1 MSTYFVQLFI
11 KNMLTHTNS
20 VTNHSII
27 KTTQHV
33 PLFGVTFCFSSSFF
47 ASFILALWI
56 MHWRDRSSTH
66 FFLSVVVFK
75 EVKVSC
81 FASTQTVNIEARC
94 QNTQF
99 QCRLSWRCLI
109 YSTLCIVC
117 WSLTTNFIFKNDT
130 LIKYVTGHAL
140 FELVLSLR
148 YTITLTKT
156 QLLFYLQNMSNATR
170 LIFPTGSEYLCNL
183 HKINSDR
190 SR

>member
-11 KNMLTHTNS
+11 KYMLTHTNS

-56 MHWRDRSSTH
+56 MHWRDRSSAH

-75 EVKVSC
+75 EVQVSC

-117 WSLTTNFIFKNDT
+117 WNLTTNFIFKNDT

>member
-1 MSTYFVQLFI
+1 MYLFLGWHFI
-11 KNMLTHTNS
+11 SLVRS
-20 VTNHSII
+20 L
-27 KTTQHV
+27 
-33 PLFGVTFCFSSSFF
+33 PRLFLHYESCTGETGPQP
-47 ASFILALWI
+47 I
-56 MHWRDRSSTH
+56 

-75 EVKVSC
+75 EVQVSC

>member
-1 MSTYFVQLFI
+1 MHVDSHQFRYKSLHYKDDTAYLFLGWHFVSLVRSLPRLFLHYESCTEETGPQPI
-11 KNMLTHTNS
+11 FFICSGVQGGTG
-20 VTNHSII
+20 I
-27 KTTQHV
+27 
-33 PLFGVTFCFSSSFF
+33 LFC
-47 ASFILALWI
+47 IN
-56 MHWRDRSSTH
+56 
-66 FFLSVVVFK
+66 
-75 EVKVSC
+75 
-81 FASTQTVNIEARC
+81 TQTVNIEARC

-117 WSLTTNFIFKNDT
+117 WNLTTNFIFKNDT

>member
-1 MSTYFVQLFI
+1 MNHALERPVLNPFFFICSGVQGGTGILFCI
-11 KNMLTHTNS
+11 N
-20 VTNHSII
+20 
-27 KTTQHV
+27 
-33 PLFGVTFCFSSSFF
+33 
-47 ASFILALWI
+47 
-56 MHWRDRSSTH
+56 
-66 FFLSVVVFK
+66 
-75 EVKVSC
+75 
-81 FASTQTVNIEARC
+81 TQTVNIEARC

-117 WSLTTNFIFKNDT
+117 WNLTTNFIFKNDT
-130 LIKYVTGHAL
+130 LIKYVTGHAF